1 MIGGNDLAA
10 EVRDSSLHRL
20 LPAGGESFCRGA
32 LFDVGETRIEPQH
45 IGLTIPMI
53 AYLGLFQK
61 GFHRGGRGGGAAN
74 AEIPLFEALQGFSG
88 RAARGSN
95 AAGRRGLAEVRLA
108 MAGPLAVAI

>member
-10 EVRDSSLHRL
+10 EVRDSSLHWL
-20 LPAGGESFCRGA
+20 LAAGGDSFCRGPP
-32 LFDVGETRIEPQH
+32 FDVDERSEPQR

-95 AAGRRGLAEVRLA
+95 AAGCDPTG
-108 MAGPLAVAI
+108 AGGPARCD